1 VGAQQADLADPK
13 TRFEQLLKAEAATL
27 AETAEATPFPLLR
40 SDYVVDPETNTPV
53 SSEAAAAYQLNAP
66 PSPDGLSNW
75 EKYKDDQLL
84 RNPGGD
90 HYDLKKGVVTADPP
104 YQRSFWGR
112 VGKDLSDVWGNVK
125 NFFKNLLDGAT
136 RCYRDEEGSSA
147 QVRQTGLMESVVEFF
162 KDLGSA
168 LSFGVWRPDGES
180 PPKGLSAR
188 LQFSCHKVKEA
199 VLADLFQGVG
209 NSVIHLGENVLLA
222 GWNLVEVAPDATIG
236 NLEAGRQLTTKIFD
250 NGQVVVEYLTDVMP
264 AGDAW
269 LRVHA
274 AKFDGD
280 GGRLPL
286 LYNLEMPERVHT
298 DTRWKTIRNT
308 PLRKT
313 IETIGAVVAD
323 IVTIQLLTR
332 SKTFSVE
339 GNDND

>member
-1 VGAQQADLADPK
+1 
-13 TRFEQLLKAEAATL
+13 
-27 AETAEATPFPLLR
+27 
-40 SDYVVDPETNTPV
+40 
-53 SSEAAAAYQLNAP
+53 
-66 PSPDGLSNW
+66 
-75 EKYKDDQLL
+75 
-84 RNPGGD
+84 
-90 HYDLKKGVVTADPP
+90 
-104 YQRSFWGR
+104 
-112 VGKDLSDVWGNVK
+112 
-125 NFFKNLLDGAT
+125 
-136 RCYRDEEGSSA
+136 
-147 QVRQTGLMESVVEFF
+147 M
-162 KDLGSA
+162 
-168 LSFGVWRPDGES
+168 
-180 PPKGLSAR
+180 
-188 LQFSCHKVKEA
+188 
-199 VLADLFQGVG
+199 
-209 NSVIHLGENVLLA
+209 
-222 GWNLVEVAPDATIG
+222 G

-280 GGRLPL
+280 GCQLPL

-332 SKTFSVE
+332 SKTFCVE